1 MTSDSLLSESRIKRI
16 ALPLCLNH
24 GLNGL
29 KDFTDYLSKN
39 NNYPNLIRVICVF
52 SDSDKKDLI
61 VHIPFCLNHGL
72 NGLKDFT
79 DYQSEN

>member
-1 MTSDSLLSESRIKRI
+1 M
-16 ALPLCLNH
+16 
-24 GLNGL
+24 
-29 KDFTDYLSKN
+29 DYLSEN

-52 SDSDKKDLI
+52 SDSDKKDVI

-79 DYQSEN
+79 DYLSFLGFNHIISYFKF